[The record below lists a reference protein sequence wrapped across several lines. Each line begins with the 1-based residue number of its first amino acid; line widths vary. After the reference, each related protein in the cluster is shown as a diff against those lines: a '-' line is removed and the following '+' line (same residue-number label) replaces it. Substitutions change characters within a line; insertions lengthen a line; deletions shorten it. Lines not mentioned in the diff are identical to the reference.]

1 MNKIKLEL
9 TKAELRFLTWV
20 LNHYDCDSSL
30 CGDYQHDCSRCPIQ
44 TLFDK
49 LRGAENDR

>member
-20 LNHYDCDSSL
+20 LNHYDCDSKS
-30 CGDYQHDCSRCPIQ
+30 CSRGDCCDCPVQ
-44 TLFDK
+44 SLFDK
-49 LRGAENDR
+49 IGDAEDAI